1 MMCSIRFGSGL
12 AVSHAL
18 ALCLCLSWNP
28 ALAQTQASAEAE
40 NSAQEQS
47 ANVPPTVQRGQMG
60 SMITPIEALP
70 FRSETERRRY
80 QSLVEE
86 LRCTVCQNESLSAST
101 APLARD
107 IRMQVFDMLQ
117 DGDSDYEIRNFMVER
132 YGDFVLYRPPLAR
145 HTLLLWAGPGL
156 LLLIGLMTT
165 FVVIKKRRQAL

>member
-1 MMCSIRFGSGL
+1 MMDASRLDSAL
-12 AVSHAL
+12 TVSCAL
-18 ALCLCLSWNP
+18 ALCLCLFCPP
-28 ALAQTQASAEAE
+28 AFAQTQASAEAE
-40 NSAQEQS
+40 NPNQEPS
-47 ANVPPTVQRGQMG
+47 ANVPAPVQRGQMG

-117 DGDSDYEIRNFMVER
+117 DGESDFEIRNFMVER

-156 LLLIGLMTT
+156 LLLIGLISAF
-165 FVVIKKRRQAL
+165 FVIRKRRQAL

>member
-1 MMCSIRFGSGL
+1 VKRFYRFANAIAISC
-12 AVSHAL
+12 AL
-18 ALCLCLSWNP
+18 VLSLFWAP
-28 ALAQTQASAEAE
+28 VLAQTEAE
-40 NSAQEQS
+40 NEGENSRPQPA
-47 ANVPPTVQRGQMG
+47 ANVPPPVQRGQMG

-70 FRSETERRRY
+70 FRSEADRARY

-117 DGDSDYEIRNFMVER
+117 DGQSNSQIRSFMVER
-132 YGDFVLYRPPLAR
+132 YGDFVLYRPPFAR

-165 FVVIKKRRQAL
+165 FFVIRKRRQAL

>member
-1 MMCSIRFGSGL
+1 MRSLTYINILAASLVLWLGL
-12 AVSHAL
+12 AGSPAGGQTESGTEDAAQQPSADVS
-18 ALCLCLSWNP
+18 
-28 ALAQTQASAEAE
+28 AS
-40 NSAQEQS
+40 
-47 ANVPPTVQRGQMG
+47 VQRGQMG

-80 QSLVEE
+80 QALVEE

-107 IRMQVFDMLQ
+107 IRMQVFNMLQ
-117 DGDSDYEIRNFMVER
+117 EGSADYEIRSFMVDR

-156 LLLIGLMTT
+156 LLLIGLISAF
-165 FVVIKKRRQAL
+165 FVIRKRRQAL

>member
-1 MMCSIRFGSGL
+1 MRRSFRFANGI
-12 AVSHAL
+12 AVACAL
-18 ALCLCLSWNP
+18 MLFLFWAP
-28 ALAQTQASAEAE
+28 ALAQSQAEPDDGNSRSEPSAE
-40 NSAQEQS
+40 
-47 ANVPPTVQRGQMG
+47 VPPPVQRGQMG

-70 FRSETERRRY
+70 FRSEEERARY

-117 DGDSDYEIRNFMVER
+117 EGESNSEIRKFMVER
-132 YGDFVLYRPPLAR
+132 YGDFVLYRPPFAR

-156 LLLIGLMTT
+156 LLLIGLMTAF
-165 FVVIKKRRQAL
+165 FVIRKRRQAL